1 MAIIR
6 NTLYSLLGCAT
17 FATASASQ
25 DPSCSAGSECTPFT
39 IELTWGKTNASL
51 ALSKDA
57 ILTNGTLPG
66 PPLKI
71 NEGDCVDFTV
81 INNLDN
87 FTTVHFHGLRQLET
101 PWSDGVP
108 GLSQKAIQPGDTYTY
123 RWIGDEAGTYFYHA
137 HYKGQMMDGLYGA
150 IIIQPPDDTDRPFAS
165 INSADI
171 EAMKSAEASLEPI
184 IVSDWNQFTFSELF
198 EIEKSANIDIAC
210 IDSIVLNGMG
220 SNYCYDTAFL
230 TANAN
235 PRTPQL
241 LNGTSLTAKGCI
253 PPSNPITQ
261 GNYTRTLSAIP
272 AGAYAEC
279 TPYTGQNYTY
289 TVDPS
294 EGYAAMSFISTAGT
308 ALFRITI
315 DGHKLYVYEFNGN
328 YIVPQAADQIS
339 LDPGDRVSVMVKLDQ
354 TPASYP
360 IRVANAGLNQVI
372 SGYGALVYS
381 NAATALSTATPLM
394 NIGGI
399 NTTTIVPFKPALA
412 APYPSLPSDTA
423 VSPIADKT
431 FNLDIMK
438 LPSQP
443 LSWSWVLNGVTP
455 YDHIRDDQAPLL
467 AMSPNSIPES
477 DLILRT
483 NHNDWVDLI
492 ILISGKGSLAQPHPI
507 HKHANKFFVI
517 GSGVGA
523 FNYSTVADA
532 QAAGLYFNL
541 ENPPYVD
548 GFTTP
553 PSTDPAGAWMVLRYQ
568 ANTPGA
574 WLLHC
579 HVQTHF
585 SGGMAVAILDAV
597 DQWPT
602 VPADAGEP
610 CASGGSSSSGGKG
623 SSGSSGS
630 GSSSSGS
637 GSGSGGASASG
648 QTPSGS
654 DGQGSGS
661 PFDDGTTSSSSGT
674 KSSGSAG
681 ASASTKPFEGAA
693 ASLTPSM
700 LVGCGLG
707 LLAFFMC

>member
-1 MAIIR
+1 MATIR
-6 NTLYSLLGCAT
+6 NTLYSLLVCAT
-17 FATASASQ
+17 LATASAST
-25 DPSCSAGSECTPFT
+25 DSSCSAGSECTSFT
-39 IELTWGKTNASL
+39 IDLTWGKTDASL

-71 NEGDCVDFTV
+71 NQGDCVDFTV

-87 FTTVHFHGLRQLET
+87 LTTVHFHGLRQLET

-150 IIIQPPDDTDRPFAS
+150 IMIAPADDTDRPFAS

-171 EAMKSAEASLEPI
+171 DAMKVAEANLESI
-184 IVSDWNQFTFSELF
+184 IVSDWNQYTFGELF
-198 EIEKSANIDIAC
+198 EIEKSANIDFAC

-220 SNYCYDTAFL
+220 SNYCYDTAVL

-261 GNYTRTLSAIP
+261 GNYTRTLSAVP

-294 EGYAAMSFISTAGT
+294 AGYAAMSFISAAGT

-339 LDPGDRVSVMVKLDQ
+339 LDPGDRISVMVKLDQ
-354 TPASYP
+354 IPASYP

-372 SGYGALVYS
+372 SGYGALVYADAS
-381 NAATALSTATPLM
+381 TTLSTASPLM

-399 NTTTIVPFKPALA
+399 NTTSIVPFRASAA

-423 VSPIADKT
+423 VSPTADKT
-431 FNLDIMK
+431 FSLDIMK

-443 LSWSWVLNGVTP
+443 LSWSWVLNGATP
-455 YDHIRDDQAPLL
+455 YDHALDDQAPLL
-467 AMSPNSIPES
+467 AMSPSSIPDS

-492 ILISGKGSLAQPHPI
+492 ILISGKGTLAQPHPI

-523 FNYSTVADA
+523 FNYSTVAEA
-532 QAAGLYFNL
+532 QAAGLFFNL

-597 DQWPT
+597 DAWPS
-602 VPADAGEP
+602 VPTDAGEP
-610 CASGGSSSSGGKG
+610 CDSSASSGTRGGSG
-623 SSGSSGS
+623 SGS
-630 GSSSSGS
+630 GSSSSGGSS
-637 GSGSGGASASG
+637 GSGSGGAAASG

-654 DGQGSGS
+654 DGQGAGS
-661 PFDDGTTSSSSGT
+661 PFDDGASSSGT
-674 KSSGSAG
+674 KSSGGAG
-681 ASASTKPFEGAA
+681 ASESTKPFEGAA
-693 ASLTPSM
+693 SSSMPSM
-700 LVGCGLG
+700 LVFGFT
-707 LLAFFMC
+707 LLMLFMC